1 MPKKCSLF
9 TRTSFSVTSKFPT
22 CTAPTFGNLLAT
34 TNRNAPNSEI
44 DQKKFL
50 TEVEIGQNVLISVPN
65 VDRGKR
71 DPSSCNRKS
80 TQRLQ
85 T

>member
-1 MPKKCSLF
+1 MRK
-9 TRTSFSVTSKFPT
+9 
-22 CTAPTFGNLLAT
+22 TFLQKGHKLLIHL
-34 TNRNAPNSEI
+34 NVKLQGCEI

-65 VDRGKR
+65 VDSRGKG